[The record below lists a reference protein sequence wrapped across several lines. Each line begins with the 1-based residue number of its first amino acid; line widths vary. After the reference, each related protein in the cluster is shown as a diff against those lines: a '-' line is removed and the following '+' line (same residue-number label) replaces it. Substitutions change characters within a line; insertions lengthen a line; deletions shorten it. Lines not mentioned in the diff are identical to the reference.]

1 MFSAHASSQP
11 APAGNAVKRTRR
23 DRDLVQL
30 LPWKARRFRAS
41 RRSNQ
46 PSAHAAT
53 TCPDFIP
60 DLHKWAT
67 KLSPAVPGDL
77 TLDCFELA
85 RDIRTLDMQASPYDV
100 SSLGETPVAIET
112 ADGRAEYVTRQ
123 RCFAERSA
131 VLRGRLLRVC
141 DALLA

>member
-1 MFSAHASSQP
+1 M
-11 APAGNAVKRTRR
+11 
-23 DRDLVQL
+23 
-30 LPWKARRFRAS
+30 
-41 RRSNQ
+41 
-46 PSAHAAT
+46 
-53 TCPDFIP
+53 

-100 SSLGETPVAIET
+100 SSLGEPPVAIET

-123 RCFAERSA
+123 RGFSERSA
-131 VLRGRLLRVC
+131 VLRGRLLQVC
-141 DALLA
+141 DGLLE